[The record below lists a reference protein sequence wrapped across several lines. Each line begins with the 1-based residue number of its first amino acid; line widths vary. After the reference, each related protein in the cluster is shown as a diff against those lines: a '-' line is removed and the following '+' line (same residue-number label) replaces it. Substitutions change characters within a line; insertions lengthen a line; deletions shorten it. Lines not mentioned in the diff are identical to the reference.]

1 VKGATLI
8 SGLYAII
15 DSTYVGLDAAGPCAE
30 LLAAGGARLVQL
42 RAKGTESAA
51 MLRASQDIRMALG
64 GKALFI
70 VNDRVDIALLSGAE
84 GVHLGQEDI
93 PLKEA
98 RRLLPSSIIGV
109 STHSLEEAKRAEEEG
124 ADYVSFGPIFPTV
137 TKKDADAPKG
147 IKRLCEIASKVDV
160 PVVAIGGI
168 TIDNALQVMEAG
180 ASSVAVISDIL
191 LAADIRDKVSAISA
205 LINRV
210 KAS

>member
-1 VKGATLI
+1 VKDTTLI

-15 DSTYVGLDAAGPCAE
+15 DSSYISLEAAGECAE

-42 RAKGTESAA
+42 RAKGSGSAA
-51 MLRASQDIRMALG
+51 MLKAAQNIRKALS
-64 GKALFI
+64 GKAVFM

-98 RRLLPSSIIGV
+98 RRLMPSSIIGV
-109 STHSLEEAKRAEEEG
+109 STHNIEEAKRAEGEG
-124 ADYVSFGPIFPTV
+124 ADYISFGPIFPTV

-147 IKRLCEIASKVDV
+147 VKRLREVASKVDL

-168 TIDNALQVMEAG
+168 TIENARQVMETG
-180 ASSVAVISDIL
+180 ASSVAVISEIL
-191 LAADIRDKVSAISA
+191 LAPDIRGKVSEISA
-205 LINRV
+205 LISMR
-210 KAS
+210 